1 MKILLDECVDWRLL
15 RDLAGHD
22 VRTARQ
28 MGWSELK
35 NGTLLRM
42 ASAHFDAFVAVD
54 RNLAFQNHVVDVPI
68 AVVVLRARTNRLADL
83 RLLVPDLLVA
93 LDRCERGAIAM
104 VG

>member
-1 MKILLDECVDWRLL
+1 MKVLLDECVDWRLL
-15 RDLAGHD
+15 RDLAVHD

-42 ASAHFDAFVAVD
+42 ASAHFDAFVTVD